1 MAPVRRVTLRRD
13 GEPLL
18 PFAHDSSF
26 GCAICDPVIALLCFS
41 GGPSVADVARRWST
55 RDDARRIPGSL

>member
-1 MAPVRRVTLRRD
+1 MAHHLR

-26 GCAICDPVIALLCFS
+26 GCAICDPVIALWCFA
-41 GGPSVADVARRWST
+41 GGPSVADVARRWFR
-55 RDDARRIPGSL
+55 RDGAERIPEPR